1 MPRYEIVAH
10 VTCELDCETADEAA
24 AIVRRRLLTEP
35 SLVESLLHLGVWRQ
49 DTALAPSPLPPTLR
63 QQLVGFFA
71 DLERCA
77 AEAEE
82 AFRGRVEAMLM
93 APPVREREA
102 GAGDSRQTV
111 DR

>member
-24 AIVRRRLLTEP
+24 AIVRRHLLSEASP
-35 SLVESLLHLGVWRQ
+35 SESLLHLGVWRQ
-49 DTALAPSPLPPTLR
+49 DTALAPSPLPSALR

-71 DLERCA
+71 ALERCA

-93 APPVREREA
+93 AAPLREREA
-102 GAGDSRQTV
+102 GAGDSRPTA